1 MQKNVRIFMEKSL
14 TFCNNIVIISL
25 ESKKSRM
32 WLPSHYTYD
41 KEVVLMIEQ
50 VLLQLVIIL
59 FVALGAATIIAFAL
73 VIALVIIISK

>member
-1 MQKNVRIFMEKSL
+1 
-14 TFCNNIVIISL
+14 
-25 ESKKSRM
+25 
-32 WLPSHYTYD
+32 
-41 KEVVLMIEQ
+41 MIER

>member
-1 MQKNVRIFMEKSL
+1 
-14 TFCNNIVIISL
+14 
-25 ESKKSRM
+25 M

-59 FVALGAATIIAFAL
+59 FVAFGAATIIAFAL